1 MFKKQSGEHQRF
13 TRQLHHLFDNFRIL
27 LDNMSMFYTQLYLL
41 FPNLVFESCGTYI
54 LMKKKQKKYK
64 ILLNHAK
71 EFRDQLAKK

>member
-41 FPNLVFESCGTYI
+41 FPNLVFESLWTI
-54 LMKKKQKKYK
+54 
-64 ILLNHAK
+64 HPDEK
-71 EFRDQLAKK
+71 ETKEIQNFT